1 MQQSIIMLSL
11 IKYCKYILFFI
22 CAVFSSTLFGQNKT
36 VKLELIG
43 PKMNPIAFANI
54 SLQLGDTATKKSQI
68 ADSNGVAVLIVD
80 PSKLYKVKVE
90 AIGYQTEIKNLKFD
104 KSSYVKILLKEK
116 AGELKEVIVTSTKSL
131 IRQEDDK
138 SIVDPEPLAASS
150 TNALET
156 IEKTPGIFIDADG
169 QIYLNGLSPAG
180 VQINGRDLKMSAA
193 DLATLLKSLPPNVI
207 QKIELIRTPSAKY
220 DASGGG
226 GLVNII
232 LKKGV
237 KLGLNGSVNSGFT
250 QGQYGNQFIGL
261 NLNNTNDKLSSYIN
275 TQYNNNDGYTINN
288 TDRYLSADTLL
299 QQKARTQSPNKSFY
313 VGYGLSKSLKDK
325 WELSYDGRFSISNF
339 DNLTNNESY
348 LKDLI
353 NSNKQFNTTISM
365 VDNKGDN
372 YNINQSFRSKLK
384 LDSASGEWITDFSY
398 NYSNASTNQNYTN
411 QLLES
416 GATIKGLGNFGNDK
430 NSFIAQSDIKKK
442 WKGLTWEMGIKSSLL
457 LFNNNS
463 NYTKTIAG
471 NTSTDPFRTSNY
483 NFKEQINAAYLQSS
497 KTWGAIV
504 LKFGTR
510 LEQTIMEGHQI
521 VPKDTNFSVN
531 RTDAFPYVY
540 LSRKIMMIAGYE
552 LRGFL
557 VYRKTISRPSYD
569 FLNPFPK
576 YIDPFLYEIGNPSLK
591 PQFTSNYEA
600 NISVDEKPL
609 FAVGVNETK
618 DIFTSV
624 VYQSVA
630 NKQIAYRTYDNLGKS
645 KEVYFRAIAAIPP
658 GKKFF
663 AVIGAQYNRNIYNGY
678 YENKPFTF
686 DKATVTFFTFQS
698 LKIDTKSVFT
708 INGFW
713 RTNGQQQFYELD
725 NFGQINATLNRQF
738 LNKKL
743 TITLAM
749 NDLLFTNNNT
759 FTLHQGSI
767 NTIGYRE
774 NDTRRWG
781 INMRYNFGFK
791 PKEKK
796 FEMLDTEAVEKN

>member
-1 MQQSIIMLSL
+1 MAQLTKYSL
-11 IKYCKYILFFI
+11 LVIFIFFNIALF
-22 CAVFSSTLFGQNKT
+22 AQNKT
-36 VKLELIG
+36 IKLELVSS
-43 PKMNPIAFANI
+43 KMNPIAFANI
-54 SLQLGDTATKKSQI
+54 SIQLGDAATKKDQI
-68 ADSNGVAVLIVD
+68 TDSNGAALIAVD
-80 PSKLYKVKVE
+80 PNKMYKIKVE
-90 AIGYQTEIKNLKFD
+90 ALGYQTEIKSVKFD
-104 KSSYVKILLKEK
+104 KTNYLKILLKEK
-116 AGELKEVIVTSTKSL
+116 AGELKEVVVSSTKSL

-226 GLVNII
+226 GVVNII

-237 KLGLNGSVNSGFT
+237 KLGLNGSVNAGFT
-250 QGQYGNQFIGL
+250 QGKYGNQFLGL

-288 TDRYLSADTLL
+288 TDRYLSTDTLL

-313 VGYGLSKSLKDK
+313 IGYGLSKSLKDK
-325 WELSYDGRFSISNF
+325 WELSYDGRISVSNF
-339 DNLTNNESY
+339 DNKTHNQSY
-348 LKDLI
+348 LKDLL
-353 NSNKQFNTTISM
+353 NRSKQFNTTISL

-384 LDSASGEWITDFSY
+384 LDSSSGEWVTDLSY
-398 NYSNASTNQNYTN
+398 NYSNAATNQNYTN
-411 QLLES
+411 KVVEL
-416 GATIKGLGNFGNDK
+416 GTTIKGLGNFGNDR
-430 NSFIAQSDIKKK
+430 NLFIAQSDVKKK
-442 WKGLTWEMGIKSSLL
+442 WKGLTWETGIKTSLL

-471 NTSTDPFRTSNY
+471 NTSADPFRTSNY

-504 LKFGTR
+504 LKVGTR

-521 VPKDTNFSVN
+521 IPKDTNFSVN

-576 YIDPFLYEIGNPSLK
+576 YVDPFLYEIGNPSLK

-600 NISVDEKPL
+600 NISVDDKPL

-624 VYQSVA
+624 IYQSVS

-663 AVIGAQYNRNIYNGY
+663 AVIGAQYNRNTYNGF
-678 YENKPFTF
+678 YENKPFAF
-686 DKATVTFFTFQS
+686 DKATITFFTFQS

-713 RTNGQQQFYELD
+713 RSNGQQQFYELD

-749 NDLLFTNNNT
+749 NDILFTNNNT

-767 NTIGYRE
+767 NTNGYRE

-781 INMRYNFGFK
+781 INLRYNFGFK

-796 FEMLDTEAVEKN
+796 FEMLDTDAADKN